1 MGVSDQRYR
10 RVRSKNTNRICALSP
25 FERWRRRS
33 GREIPILS
41 DQQKITESEA
51 KLCRYLP
58 PPRKA
63 NVCRHFLNG
72 FCERGDACNFLHV
85 HPRFLELDRPRCK
98 RVTRTSTGRGSTE
111 SQDSPR
117 PEIQPGHP
125 DSAGSSKSGQ
135 DSTGSPKSGQD
146 SGHPR
151 ISRIAGP
158 VPSLGR
164 TLSYISYYV

>member
-98 RVTRTSTGRGSTE
+98 RVT
-111 SQDSPR
+111 
-117 PEIQPGHP
+117 QPGHP
-125 DSAGSSKSGQ
+125 ITRDSTGSSKSGQ

-158 VPSLGR
+158 VPSKGR
-164 TLSYISYYV
+164 TLSYISYYVSC